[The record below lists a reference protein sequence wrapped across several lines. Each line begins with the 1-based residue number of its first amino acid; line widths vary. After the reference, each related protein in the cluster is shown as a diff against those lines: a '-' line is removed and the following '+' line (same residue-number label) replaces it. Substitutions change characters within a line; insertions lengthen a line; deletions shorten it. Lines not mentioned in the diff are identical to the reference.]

1 MHNPEGIFFLI
12 YYILTLGLKII
23 FDLFL
28 SLIVF
33 FFLLFWTVNLN
44 FTVRLQD
51 ADIFHGVYLTT
62 GLNKEMSVQH
72 VEDTLTM
79 TARDKSCSS
88 SYVLVVDVSTWI
100 P

>member
-1 MHNPEGIFFLI
+1 MHNPEGIFLKI

-28 SLIVF
+28 SLIVV

-72 VEDTLTM
+72 VEDSLTM

-88 SYVLVVDVSTWI
+88 SYVLVVDVST
-100 P
+100 